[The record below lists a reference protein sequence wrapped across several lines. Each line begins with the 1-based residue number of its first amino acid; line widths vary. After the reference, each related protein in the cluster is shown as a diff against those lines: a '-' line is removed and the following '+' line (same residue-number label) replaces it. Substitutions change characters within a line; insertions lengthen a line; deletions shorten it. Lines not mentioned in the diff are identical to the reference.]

1 MRVDDPTMPDSR
13 IVDNLDVA
21 AVLAELGLELGGLDE
36 ALAET
41 ERAADP
47 LETLW
52 QVPPGLEDR
61 VARRVRER
69 LRNRDT
75 AWLVADLMGL
85 GWSTAKAMIEPG
97 HGCGQ

>member
-13 IVDNLDVA
+13 IVDDLDVGV
-21 AVLAELGLELGGLDE
+21 VLAELGLEMGSLDE

-41 ERAADP
+41 ERAANP
-47 LETLW
+47 LEALW

-69 LRNRDT
+69 LRIRDT

-85 GWSTAKAMIEPG
+85 GWSTTRAVIEPG
-97 HGCGQ
+97 HGDWQ